1 MEYGAAVSGEDVQ
14 VEKLVPLHERKPI
27 KRGYTK
33 ILSSIR
39 AVGLIEPLCV
49 YPDGEKFVILDGYL
63 RYLACQ
69 ELGIATVPC
78 IILPTKE
85 AYTCNRMVNH
95 LSPVQESRM
104 INESLGTVE
113 EDTIANALGLVS
125 IRHRMKQKLLSQLHP
140 QVVEAYDK
148 KSLPLRVCSD
158 ELTFVKPEYQVVIL
172 KEMQKTG
179 DYSRAHARTLILRAP
194 DDMRNNSKRSISP
207 WIRGSE
213 QKKELA
219 VKLGEVEKRY
229 DFYSGLYRQYVTD
242 LLKLCIYVRQLVS
255 NRRIAAYMKSRH
267 PEMLERF
274 HEIVF
279 ESEGKKTS

>member
-1 MEYGAAVSGEDVQ
+1 MGDDVL

-49 YPDGEKFVILDGYL
+49 YPEGEKFVILDGYL

-113 EDTIANALGLVS
+113 EDAIANALGLVS
-125 IRHRMKQKLLSQLHP
+125 IRHRMKQKLLTQLHP

-148 KSLPLRVCSD
+148 KNLPLRVCSD

-179 DYSRAHARTLILRAP
+179 DYSRAHAST
-194 DDMRNNSKRSISP
+194 DEVRNNSKRSISP

-274 HEIVF
+274 QEIVF
-279 ESEGKKTS
+279 ESEGKKPS